1 MMETITTKGI
11 NDVLEYLTHQLDSHT
26 IQGSDWSSG
35 YRYGLSE
42 SIGALEALL
51 KRVYASPDVP
61 GAKGGICNG

>member
-1 MMETITTKGI
+1 MYEWKPLQGI

-42 SIGALEALL
+42 AIGVIEAL
-51 KRVYASPDVP
+51 KKQVE
-61 GAKGGICNG
+61 KGQE

>member
-1 MMETITTKGI
+1 MKPLQSI

-42 SIGALEALL
+42 SIGVIEALL
-51 KRVYASPDVP
+51 NNVAVETKV
-61 GAKGGICNG
+61 KNQL